1 VNQKTGHFDPAQF
14 EDHYEAALVELINQK
29 RAGRP
34 ITPKTRPAAGG
45 AVDLMEALRK
55 SLSTEAPK
63 TAPRKKPRKTTGQ
76 KEMLL
81 PIDGEK
87 PARESGA
94 KKASTKL
101 HRKTA

>member
-45 AVDLMEALRK
+45 AGDLM
-55 SLSTEAPK
+55 
-63 TAPRKKPRKTTGQ
+63 APRKKPRKTTGQ